1 MRTVGVGIVGYG
13 TVGQATAEIITANAE
28 EIRKRSGVSLRVTSV
43 CRRSPLSSE
52 AVPGT
57 VRVTDEWREVVQ
69 ADDVDILVETIGGT
83 DVAYRAVRACLERG
97 KPVVT
102 ANKNLVARHGDEIF
116 ALAAKKNL
124 PIGFEATVAGGV
136 PILSAI
142 AEETAG
148 DRLLAVYGI
157 LNGTVNYI
165 LTRMESENLDFGAA
179 LAAAQQAG
187 YAEADPALDIDG
199 IDARDKLCIL
209 ARLAFGGRLAPEAIS
224 VTGVRQVEAEDI
236 HYARR
241 LEGTIRLVA
250 AAEKTEQGV
259 ELSVRPWLVDRRS
272 MLAKVEG
279 VNNAVF
285 LVGEKIGTQMFYGRG
300 AGGDATGAAV
310 VADIVDIARSLA
322 AGTLAARK
330 VPGFLDQHDL
340 RISQTPTPVGWY
352 LRLTVLDRPG
362 ILARVAEVIA
372 REGINV
378 EAVIQER
385 SPKDRRSFVIT
396 VEPVSEPV
404 MRRALAE
411 IDRFDFML
419 EPVLPMR
426 VEQSLVKNA

>member
-1 MRTVGVGIVGYG
+1 MRTIGIGIIGYG
-13 TVGQATAEIITANAE
+13 TVGRGTAEIIAANSE
-28 EIRKRSGVSLRVTSV
+28 DIRQRSGVSLRVTSV
-43 CRRSPLSSE
+43 CRRSPVAAE
-52 AVPGT
+52 AVPT
-57 VRVTDEWREVVQ
+57 NVRITDDWRQVVQ
-69 ADDVDILVETIGGT
+69 SDDVDIVVETIGGT
-83 DVAYRAVRACLERG
+83 DVAYQAVRAGLERG

-102 ANKNLVARHGDEIF
+102 ANKNLVARHGDDLF
-116 ALAAKKNL
+116 ALAREKNL

-165 LTRMESENLDFGAA
+165 LTRMESENLEFGTA
-179 LAAAQQAG
+179 LAAAQQGG

-209 ARLAFGGRLAPEAIS
+209 ARLAFGGRLAPESIS
-224 VTGVRQVEAEDI
+224 VTGIRKVEAVDI

-250 AAEKTEQGV
+250 AAEKTAEGV

-300 AGGDATGAAV
+300 AGADATGAAV

-322 AGTLAARK
+322 AGTPAARK
-330 VPGFLDQHDL
+330 VPGFLDPHEL
-340 RISQTPTPVGWY
+340 RVSQAPAPVGWY
-352 LRLTVLDRPG
+352 LRLTVMDRPG
-362 ILARVAEVIA
+362 ILARVAEVVA
-372 REGINV
+372 REGINI

-385 SPKDRRSFVIT
+385 SPKHRLSFVIT
-396 VEPVSEPV
+396 VEPVSETV
-404 MRRALAE
+404 MCRALAA
-411 IDRFDFML
+411 INAFDFML
-419 EPVLPMR
+419 EPVLLMR

>member
-1 MRTVGVGIVGYG
+1 MKTIGVGIIGYG
-13 TVGQATAEIITANAE
+13 TVGRATAEIINGNAD
-28 EIRKRSGVSLRVTSV
+28 EIRQRSGVSLRVTLV
-43 CRRSPLSSE
+43 CRRSPLAAE
-52 AVPGT
+52 AVPAYAH
-57 VRVTDEWREVVQ
+57 VTDDWREVVQ
-69 ADDVDILVETIGGT
+69 SPEVDILVETIGGT
-83 DVAYRAVRACLERG
+83 DVAYDAVRACLKRG
-97 KPVVT
+97 RPVVT

-116 ALAAKKNL
+116 ALAREMNL

-165 LTRMESENLDFGAA
+165 LTRMESENLEFGAA

-187 YAEADPALDIDG
+187 YAEADPAFDIDG

-224 VTGVRQVEAEDI
+224 VTGVRKVEAVDI
-236 HYARR
+236 HYAHR

-310 VADIVDIARSLA
+310 VADLVDIARSLA
-322 AGTLAARK
+322 AGTLTSRK
-330 VPGFLDQHDL
+330 VPGFLDRHDL
-340 RISQTPTPVGWY
+340 RVSQTPAPVGWY
-352 LRLTVLDRPG
+352 LRLTVQDRPG

-385 SPKDRRSFVIT
+385 SPKHRLSFVIT
-396 VEPVSEPV
+396 VEPVSETV
-404 MRRALAE
+404 VRRALAE

-419 EPVLPMR
+419 EPVLAMR
-426 VEQSLVKNA
+426 VEQSLIKNA

>member
-1 MRTVGVGIVGYG
+1 MKTIGVGIIGYG
-13 TVGQATAEIITANAE
+13 TVGRGTAEIIAANAE
-28 EIRKRSGVSLRVTSV
+28 EIRRRSGVSLRIACV
-43 CRRSPLSSE
+43 CRRTPLATD
-52 AVPGT
+52 AVPPN
-57 VRVTDEWREVVQ
+57 VRITDDWRQVVQ
-69 ADDVDILVETIGGT
+69 GDDVDILVETIGGT
-83 DVAYRAVRACLERG
+83 EIAYQTVRAALERG
-97 KPVVT
+97 RPVVT
-102 ANKNLVARHGDEIF
+102 ANKNLVARHGDDIF
-116 ALAAKKNL
+116 ALAREKNL

-165 LTRMESENLDFGAA
+165 LTRMEGENLEFSVA
-179 LAAAQQAG
+179 LAEAQKGG

-209 ARLAFGGRLAPEAIS
+209 ARLAFGGRLAPESIS
-224 VTGVRQVEAEDI
+224 VTGVRKVEAVDI

-241 LEGTIRLVA
+241 LEGIIRLVA

-285 LVGEKIGTQMFYGRG
+285 LVGEKLGTQMFYGRG
-300 AGGDATGAAV
+300 AGADATGAAV
-310 VADIVDIARSLA
+310 VADLVDIARSLTT
-322 AGTLAARK
+322 GTLAARK
-330 VPGFLDQHDL
+330 VPGFLDQQDL
-340 RISQTPTPVGWY
+340 PVSQMPAPVGWY
-352 LRLTVLDRPG
+352 MRLTVKDRPG

-372 REGINV
+372 REGMNV

-385 SPKDRRSFVIT
+385 SPKDRLSFVIT
-396 VEPVSEPV
+396 VEPVSETV
-404 MRRALAE
+404 MRRALAG

-419 EPVLPMR
+419 EPVLLMR
-426 VEQSLVKNA
+426 VEQSLVRNP